1 MKIATDIESA
11 KILRDLG
18 IVPTSQRV
26 QLTRLALEK
35 HQHVTAETLYKEAK
49 LRKILVS
56 RATVYNTLSLLVV
69 KGLLREL
76 TVETGQVFFDS
87 NTSPHHHF
95 FDVDNGE
102 LTDIRMGEVDSINI
116 PELPVGKSVVG
127 VQIVIRL
134 KSTG

>member
-11 KILRDLG
+11 KILRYLG

-26 QLTRLALEK
+26 QLTKLALAK
-35 HQHVTAETLYKEAK
+35 HQHVTAESLYQEAM

-56 RATVYNTLSLLVV
+56 RATVYNTLSLLVE

-87 NTSPHHHF
+87 NTLPHHHF
-95 FDVDNGE
+95 FDVDSGE
-102 LTDIRMGEVDSINI
+102 LTDIRMGEVDSIKI
-116 PELPVGKSVVG
+116 PELPTGKSVAG

>member
-56 RATVYNTLSLLVV
+56 RATVYNTLSLLV
-69 KGLLREL
+69 
-76 TVETGQVFFDS
+76 
-87 NTSPHHHF
+87 
-95 FDVDNGE
+95 
-102 LTDIRMGEVDSINI
+102 
-116 PELPVGKSVVG
+116 
-127 VQIVIRL
+127 
-134 KSTG
+134 

>member
-1 MKIATDIESA
+1 
-11 KILRDLG
+11 
-18 IVPTSQRV
+18 
-26 QLTRLALEK
+26 
-35 HQHVTAETLYKEAK
+35 
-49 LRKILVS
+49 
-56 RATVYNTLSLLVV
+56 
-69 KGLLREL
+69 
-76 TVETGQVFFDS
+76 VETGQVFFDS